1 MRNFLTRERIES
13 VRPRC
18 YQYPMVD
25 SSGSRVTKAVC
36 IASYSFR
43 RIVQYFRQRNQYTV
57 GLPRCFCPFTKVAY
71 KTSTGTHLPAVYSP
85 HWYSGL
91 AKMATENGD
100 WIVTHGE
107 AKSLAPNKLFIS
119 SFINENSGSFG
130 ASQG

>member
-1 MRNFLTRERIES
+1 M
-13 VRPRC
+13 

-25 SSGSRVTKAVC
+25 SFGSRVTRTVC

-43 RIVQYFRQRNQYTV
+43 RIEQYFRQRKQYKV
-57 GLPRCFCPFTKVAY
+57 ELFRCLCPFAKVAY

-85 HWYSGL
+85 HWYSGS
-91 AKMATENGD
+91 AKIATEKVSLDSG
-100 WIVTHGE
+100 HGE

-119 SFINENSGSFG
+119 SFINENSSSFG